1 MNTRKA
7 LVAVL
12 LTASVGGA
20 FALTLFGTTPV
31 HAQSYPTKSIR
42 WIVAFPPGGGADVLS
57 RMLSPRISEALGQ
70 QIIIDNRGGAAGNI
84 GAEIAAKSPPD
95 GYTILFAYSGTHSIN
110 PNIYSHMPFKESDF
124 APIIWTASVPQ
135 VLVVHPSVPVKNV
148 RELIALAKAHP
159 DQLIYG
165 STGSGAINHLAG
177 ELFKMMTGV
186 KMIHVPYKGGGPAA
200 IALLS
205 GEVSLVFAEPATIV
219 QHIKSGKVRALA
231 VTTPKRSLGLP
242 DLPTI
247 AESGVPGYD
256 VTSWNGMLAPA
267 GTPHEIISR
276 LNAEFNKAISVPDM
290 RARMIENGYEPVGG
304 EPERFGE
311 LIHSEIA
318 KWAKVVK
325 ASGMKVD

>member
-1 MNTRKA
+1 VKIFTPAFAA
-7 LVAVL
+7 LLA
-12 LTASVGGA
+12 ASVGGA
-20 FALTLFGTTPV
+20 FAQG
-31 HAQSYPTKSIR
+31 YPSKPIR

-57 RMLSPRISEALGQ
+57 RMLSPKISEALGQ
-70 QIIIDNRGGAAGNI
+70 QMIIDNRGGAGGNI

-95 GYTILFAYSGTHSIN
+95 GYTILFAYSGTHSVN
-110 PNIYSHMPFKESDF
+110 RSIYSKMPFQDSDF

-148 RELIALAKAHP
+148 KELIALAKSKP

-177 ELFKMMTGV
+177 ELFKLMSGV
-186 KMIHVPYKGGGPAA
+186 KMVHVPYKGGGPAA

-205 GEVSLVFAEPATIV
+205 GEVGVLFAEPATIV
-219 QHIKSGKVRALA
+219 QHIKSGKARALA

-242 DLPTI
+242 HLPTV

-256 VTSWNGMLAPA
+256 VTSWNGMLIPA
-267 GTPHEIISR
+267 GTPAEIIKR
-276 LNAEFNKAISVPDM
+276 LNAEFNKAISAPDM
-290 RARMIENGYEPVGG
+290 RSRMIANGYEPVGG
-304 EPERFGE
+304 EPERFSE
-311 LIHSEIA
+311 LIRTETA

-325 ASGMKVD
+325 AAGMKVD